1 MKLRSILPKEI
12 KKRMYNIAM
21 DVQAKRLLPLLK
33 KRRGR
38 K

>member
-1 MKLRSILPKEI
+1 MKLRSILTREI
-12 KKRMYNIAM
+12 KKAMYNIAM
-21 DVQAKRLLPLLK
+21 DVEAKKLLPLLK